1 MQRVAQEHLPS
12 SLLSSTI
19 PRASVSCPPPPVP
32 KPGWGGALT
41 CVENANSSCCGNNK
55 CGFFYLTL
63 TLGKSTD
70 PKGCGSGGGL
80 LEGWLKLVLGAKVF

>member
-1 MQRVAQEHLPS
+1 MPQFPA
-12 SLLSSTI
+12 
-19 PRASVSCPPPPVP
+19 PPPRT
-32 KPGWGGALT
+32 KAGGWGALT

-63 TLGKSTD
+63 GKITD